1 MRPGDPGGLNG
12 ACPRQDRTDGSADS
26 GSLVF
31 EGARETGRHL
41 EGELFEGEGEVDR
54 GDGHGLVDIEPSRRE
69 VEDPRDPGFD
79 QGIGNLLGRSG
90 GNRHDPELD
99 LMVPN
104 QDGQLIHAVND
115 STAEFTADG
124 AVTGVEDRRDVE
136 VLLSE
141 ALVGEQSTADV
152 PDADQRRIPGAIP
165 PQHLPEMIVESSNL
179 VADAGMTQLPE
190 EGQVLSNLGTG
201 QSKGGTQLFG
211 AHGASP
217 CSDQRPH
224 LPEIQ
229 AESLDG
235 GPGNLWFG
243 LHDPSL
249 PESPYNPVAMHI
261 DDVFERDRTTFSF
274 EFFPPQSAAGWS
286 TLEATL
292 ESLELFQPSFVSV
305 TYGAA
310 GSTRE
315 RTHDLVRRLK
325 QETPLDPAPHL
336 TCMMHDPPQIN
347 AILEQYARSGI
358 SNLVAIRGDVPK
370 DMHAE
375 DVFKHFRHAA
385 DLVKT
390 IRAFNDSGVHPDPRG
405 FGICVAGFPEGHP
418 ETPNTLV
425 QMDHL
430 KAKVDAGANWICSQ
444 LFFDNN
450 AFYDW
455 CERCEI
461 AGIRIPIIAG
471 IMPITS
477 IKGLKRMAELASG
490 TRFPASLL
498 RSMQRVQD
506 DPEAVENVGTHWS
519 TEQCRDLIDRKSAGI
534 HFYTLNRSQATT
546 SIFKTLG
553 ASDASKLRP

>member
-1 MRPGDPGGLNG
+1 M
-12 ACPRQDRTDGSADS
+12 
-26 GSLVF
+26 F
-31 EGARETGRHL
+31 EGK
-41 EGELFEGEGEVDR
+41 GEVDR
-54 GDGHGLVDIEPSRRE
+54 GDTHGVVDIEPARRE
-69 VEDPRDPGFD
+69 VEDSGDAGGD
-79 QGIGNLLGRSG
+79 QRVGDLLCCSGR
-90 GNRHDPELD
+90 NRHDPELD
-99 LMVPN
+99 LMIPD
-104 QDGQLIHAVND
+104 QDGQVVHPVDD
-115 STAEFTADG
+115 STAEFTTDRAI
-124 AVTGVEDRRDVE
+124 TRVEDRRDVK
-136 VLLSE
+136 VLLRE
-141 ALVGEQSTADV
+141 ALVGEQGTADV
-152 PDADQRRIPGAIP
+152 SDPDQRGIPGAIT
-165 PQHLPEMIVESSNL
+165 PQDLSEVFVEPGDL
-179 VADAGMTQLPE
+179 VPDPGVTQLPE
-190 EGQVLSNLGTG
+190 EGKILSDLGTG
-201 QSKGGTQLFG
+201 QPESRTKLFG
-211 AHGASP
+211 THGASP
-217 CSDQRPH
+217 CGDQRPH

-229 AESLDG
+229 AEPLDG

-243 LHDPSL
+243 LHDASL
-249 PESPYNPVAMHI
+249 TESSYNPVAMHI
-261 DDVFERDRTTFSF
+261 DDVFERDQTTFSF

-292 ESLELFQPSFVSV
+292 QSLDSLQPSFVSV

-315 RTHDLVRRLK
+315 RTHELVRRLK

-336 TCMMHDPPQIN
+336 TCMMHDSGQIN
-347 AILEQYARSGI
+347 DILEGYAGSGI

-375 DVFKHFRHAA
+375 DVFKDFKHAA
-385 DLVKT
+385 DLVRT
-390 IRAFNDSGVHPDPRG
+390 IRRFNDSGSHPDPRG

-418 ETPNTLV
+418 ETPNTLI

-461 AGIRIPIIAG
+461 AGIKIPIIAG

-498 RSMQRVQD
+498 RSMQRIQD
-506 DPEAVENVGTHWS
+506 DAEAVENVGTHWA
-519 TEQCRDLIDRKSAGI
+519 TEQCRDLIDRRSSGI
-534 HFYTLNRSQATT
+534 HFYTLNRSQATA